1 MENVLRTIAQ
11 ANEEESKIYLEA
23 AIRRREELLDGGE
36 IICAEFSKEKIQRL
50 TAILEQFSET

>member
-36 IICAEFSKEKIQRL
+36 IICAEFSKKK
-50 TAILEQFSET
+50 FSG